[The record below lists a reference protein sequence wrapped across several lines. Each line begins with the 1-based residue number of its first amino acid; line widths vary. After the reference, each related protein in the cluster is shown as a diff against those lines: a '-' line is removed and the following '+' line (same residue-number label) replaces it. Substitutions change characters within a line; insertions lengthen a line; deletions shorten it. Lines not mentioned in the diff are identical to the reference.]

1 MNQTVAKIGPA
12 HALDVPAN
20 LAGMRLHRLLVLS
33 AAASVLVAGC
43 ASEGREAVVTSAPTL
58 TPSSARPSATT
69 TTTTTTPARS
79 PAAGAAMQDVIRW
92 VEAAKAADPDGFHT
106 VTRDGVTTDIGD
118 GVAFTTTDAQCV
130 TNRYRAG
137 APACLVA
144 LADPPPRPDGIEG
157 MWKGNWVDYT
167 GTTLE
172 VGSAHG
178 DPGPF
183 GDGTGAALPVGS
195 SLAFGDYRC
204 RSDADGLLCVNYA
217 HQSAVRLA
225 AAGVQPFG
233 CLQKAAAPP
242 GIGEQYGC

>member
-1 MNQTVAKIGPA
+1 
-12 HALDVPAN
+12 
-20 LAGMRLHRLLVLS
+20 MRLHRLLVLS

-43 ASEGREAVVTSAPTL
+43 ATEGREAVVTSAPTL

-69 TTTTTTPARS
+69 TTATTAPARA

-92 VEAAKAADPDGFHT
+92 VEAATPADAGEFHA
-106 VTRDGVTTDIGD
+106 VTRDGATTDLGD
-118 GVAFTTTDAQCV
+118 GVAFTTADTQCV
-130 TNRYRAG
+130 TNRYRDG
-137 APACLVA
+137 ALACLVD

-157 MWKGNWVDYT
+157 MWKGNWVDFA
-167 GTTLE
+167 GTALD

-183 GDGTGAALPVGS
+183 GDGTGTALPVGS

-204 RSDADGLLCVNYA
+204 RSDVDGLLCVNYA

-233 CLQKAAAPP
+233 CLHKAAPAP